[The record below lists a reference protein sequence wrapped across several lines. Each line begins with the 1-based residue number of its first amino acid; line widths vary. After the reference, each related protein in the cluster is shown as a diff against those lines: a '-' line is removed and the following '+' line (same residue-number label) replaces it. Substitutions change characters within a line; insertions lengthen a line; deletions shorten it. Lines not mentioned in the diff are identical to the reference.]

1 MVVPLV
7 FILFTALI
15 FNMYIKLTRI
25 IGNVINF
32 FIHIFIIFSV
42 LFLEFII
49 FSRFIVF
56 FFSGHYIALV
66 CFCKYFTFFVCFLL
80 IVMII
85 ICQQVLLF
93 FVFILILTKIVT
105 ALKVI
110 ITTFWMIYGYF
121 LEPCFFFLKVWFNSR
136 SNIKLRVLVISI
148 VSVVLFLHK
157 HRLGKEE
164 KGWRVVTTHL
174 LTKAS
179 G

>member
-49 FSRFIVF
+49 FSRFF
-56 FFSGHYIALV
+56 FLWPLY
-66 CFCKYFTFFVCFLL
+66 CFGAFLLIFYVSYFLL
-80 IVMII
+80 IVTII
-85 ICQQVLLF
+85 IYQQVLLF
-93 FVFILILTKIVT
+93 FVFIVILTKMVT

-121 LEPCFFFLKVWFNSR
+121 LQPCFFSWKFSL
-136 SNIKLRVLVISI
+136 IT
-148 VSVVLFLHK
+148 
-157 HRLGKEE
+157 E
-164 KGWRVVTTHL
+164 VT
-174 LTKAS
+174 
-179 G
+179 

>member
-49 FSRFIVF
+49 FSRFF
-56 FFSGHYIALV
+56 FLWPLY
-66 CFCKYFTFFVCFLL
+66 CFGAFLLIFYVSYFLL
-80 IVMII
+80 IVTII
-85 ICQQVLLF
+85 IYQQVLLF
-93 FVFILILTKIVT
+93 FVFIVILTKMVT